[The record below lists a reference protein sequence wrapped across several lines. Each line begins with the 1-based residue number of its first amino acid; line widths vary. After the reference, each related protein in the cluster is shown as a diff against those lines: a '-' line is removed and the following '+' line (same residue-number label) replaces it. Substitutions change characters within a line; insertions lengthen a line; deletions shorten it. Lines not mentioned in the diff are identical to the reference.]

1 MQFHTQASVCE
12 DGGCAGECLV
22 AWGSGDYPN
31 ADGKRGSQMEHRWD
45 SADSQGHQE
54 GGLRERQVS
63 ALHTAKAC

>member
-1 MQFHTQASVCE
+1 M
-12 DGGCAGECLV
+12 
-22 AWGSGDYPN
+22 AWGGGDYPN

-54 GGLRERQVS
+54 GGLRERQVP